1 MLLNDVTQSPCS
13 LKQKLTLLFGV
24 LAIGG
29 LALVVVQRHEIQSL
43 RAEAVGLEAKL
54 PALSPLHP
62 GQLHSPDAGAPAEA
76 AEPVSGSGIDWDEA
90 LLIVKGSSRSIADGI
105 ILQKQI
111 SALSLEGIVKALDEL
126 DARDLPE
133 ETRKNLARLF
143 LGGLVKANP
152 RLAVERLGKYAD
164 VDHQMAPRLAD
175 AMEVWVKQDSG
186 AALAWLDRWVASNP
200 VYDHALSRISPGR
213 IAYESAVIKV
223 MLSENTELLVK
234 RVSAMPREEAVRLLI
249 TVGWD
254 GPEAGEQFS
263 YAELVRQSLPQ
274 EEGSEVL
281 GSKAK
286 VLAQSSLGEASA
298 YLDRIQPTA
307 EELKVCL
314 SAAVES
320 RMEADA
326 SDPDLG
332 NEIKTVREWVTA
344 RNPAQADTL
353 TGIAFGHALSGRD
366 LDFDEVAPV
375 VMQFDEAA
383 GNDEILHAFLKNGG
397 CCHGEQSLELAA
409 KITDPQV
416 REEVVR
422 HIKNHH

>member
-1 MLLNDVTQSPCS
+1 MKP
-13 LKQKLTLLFGV
+13 KFTLLFG
-24 LAIGG
+24 LIALGG
-29 LALVVVQRHEIQSL
+29 LALIAVQRREILSL

-54 PALSPLHP
+54 PTLSHHRPANP
-62 GQLHSPDAGAPAEA
+62 EVADASPSPVE
-76 AEPVSGSGIDWDEA
+76 AEPVAGSGINWDEA
-90 LLIVKGSSRSIADGI
+90 LLIVKGSSRSVADGI

-111 SALSLEGIVKALDEL
+111 AALSPEGFLKALDEL
-126 DARDLPE
+126 DARELPE
-133 ETRKNLARLF
+133 DSKMNLARLF

-164 VDHQMAPRLAD
+164 LDHQMAPRLGA
-175 AMEVWVKQDSG
+175 AMEAWVKQDSG

-200 VYDHALSRISPGR
+200 VYDRALSRISPGR
-213 IAYESAVIKV
+213 VVYESAVIKV
-223 MLSENTELLVK
+223 MLSQKPDLLAA
-234 RVSAMPREEAVRLLI
+234 RVSAMPREEAVRLLT

-254 GPEAGEQFS
+254 GPEAGEQFT
-263 YAELVRQSLPQ
+263 YAELVRKTLP
-274 EEGSEVL
+274 EAEGSQVL

-286 VLAQSSLGEASA
+286 LLAQSSLEEASG
-298 YLDRIQPTA
+298 YLDRIHPTG

-314 SAAVES
+314 SGVVES
-320 RMEADA
+320 RMESKA

-353 TGIAFGHALSGRD
+353 TGVAFGHALNGRD

-375 VMQFDEAA
+375 VMQFHDAA

-397 CCHGEQSLELAA
+397 CCHGSKSLELAA
-409 KITDPQV
+409 KIADPAI

-422 HIKNHH
+422 HINNHH